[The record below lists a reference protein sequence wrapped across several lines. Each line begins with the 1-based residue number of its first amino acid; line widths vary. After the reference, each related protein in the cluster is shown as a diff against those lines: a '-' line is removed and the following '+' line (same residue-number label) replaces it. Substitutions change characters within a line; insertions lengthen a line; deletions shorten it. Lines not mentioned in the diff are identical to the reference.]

1 MRFVEVIEDVAR
13 ARYEL
18 RRRNLPTQPPP
29 LSRARSPD
37 WVD

>member
-1 MRFVEVIEDVAR
+1 MRFVEVVEDVAR
-13 ARYEL
+13 ARSEL
-18 RRRNLPTQPPP
+18 RRRDLPEQPP